1 MRKGCTTTLLYPDQ
15 GERISLEYL
24 TKELEEIKHILQR
37 DHHGIYVEEI
47 QDLSHKVKLFGYHFA
62 SLDIRQDA
70 RVHQAVF
77 STIVNH
83 PDIRTYIEHLPEN
96 YEQLPVEER
105 IKVLPKLIGKVP
117 ADIFEDEM
125 TRYTIGSIYAMQSI
139 QSSNGERA
147 CHRYIISNCGSLE
160 NILQLFALHRIC
172 GWEEPTVD
180 MIPLFET
187 VDDLQASE
195 EIMHRLYSNPTYKTH
210 LEKRNNKQTIMLGF
224 SDGTKDGGYIMANW
238 SIYKAKEVLSQVST
252 SFDIDVAFFDGRGG
266 PPARGGGNTHQFYA
280 SLGEKIS
287 ANDIQITIQGQTI
300 SSNFGTV
307 DSSQFNL
314 EQLLSSGIQNQV
326 LNGQRTVLADQDR
339 ATLENLADISYKA
352 YQAFKAH
359 PQFVPYLEHMS
370 TLKYYAKTNIGSR
383 PSKRGNAKQLN
394 FSDLRAIP
402 FVGSWSQSK
411 QNVPG
416 FFGVGTALKKY
427 EDTGEFDKI
436 ITLYQNSPFFKTLVA
451 NSMMSLSKSFFGLTA
466 YMEDD
471 PIYGE
476 FWKIIYDEYLL
487 SKRLLLKASGFETL
501 MQDQP
506 AGKKSIDI
514 REEIV
519 LPLLTIQQYGLIK
532 IQELIKENKENEGL
546 KTVYEKLV
554 MRSLFGNIN
563 ASRNSA

>member
-1 MRKGCTTTLLYPDQ
+1 MGGGKLTELKEYLERFNVRLVLTAHPTQFYPGSVLGIINDLSQAINKDNLEQVKKLLMQLGKTRFFKKEKPTPFDEAVSLMWFLENVFYHSASLIYSYIQQNILEDETVENTLFNFGFWPGGDRDGNPFVTPEISLQTAERLKYTIQRNYYRDLRKLKRKITFDLVDEKIDALEEGMYTTLLYPDQ
-15 GERISLEYL
+15 GERISLKHL

-105 IKVLPKLIGKVP
+105 IKALPKLIGKVP

-238 SIYKAKEVLSQVST
+238 SIYKAKECFHKSPHHLILTLPFLMV
-252 SFDIDVAFFDGRGG
+252 
-266 PPARGGGNTHQFYA
+266 
-280 SLGEKIS
+280 GE
-287 ANDIQITIQGQTI
+287 DH
-300 SSNFGTV
+300 
-307 DSSQFNL
+307 L
-314 EQLLSSGIQNQV
+314 HE
-326 LNGQRTVLADQDR
+326 
-339 ATLENLADISYKA
+339 
-352 YQAFKAH
+352 
-359 PQFVPYLEHMS
+359 
-370 TLKYYAKTNIGSR
+370 
-383 PSKRGNAKQLN
+383 
-394 FSDLRAIP
+394 
-402 FVGSWSQSK
+402 
-411 QNVPG
+411 
-416 FFGVGTALKKY
+416 
-427 EDTGEFDKI
+427 GEEI
-436 ITLYQNSPFFKTLVA
+436 RI
-451 NSMMSLSKSFFGLTA
+451 NSM
-466 YMEDD
+466 
-471 PIYGE
+471 
-476 FWKIIYDEYLL
+476 LL
-487 SKRLLLKASGFETL
+487 WE
-501 MQDQP
+501 
-506 AGKKSIDI
+506 KK
-514 REEIV
+514 
-519 LPLLTIQQYGLIK
+519 
-532 IQELIKENKENEGL
+532 
-546 KTVYEKLV
+546 
-554 MRSLFGNIN
+554 
-563 ASRNSA
+563 